1 MARRGNSYG
10 RPRTGAKAWAPAID
24 ETGPPAAGLYLPESV
39 AGATGWLRPLVSQWL
54 LAELAPGR
62 LMPWVPVAFGAGIA
76 GYFSADHEP
85 AFWAVLPLAAG
96 AVAVAF
102 LARRRPFGFP
112 LAVAAAAV
120 LVGFAVATVHT
131 ARVGH
136 PILQSPISSAVLAGF
151 VESREERNAATA
163 L

>member
-1 MARRGNSYG
+1 
-10 RPRTGAKAWAPAID
+10 
-24 ETGPPAAGLYLPESV
+24 
-39 AGATGWLRPLVSQWL
+39 
-54 LAELAPGR
+54 
-62 LMPWVPVAFGAGIA
+62 MPWVPVAFGAGIA

-85 AFWAVLPLAAG
+85 AFWAAAG